1 MCLVRSRTKRNTQEV
16 ADAIVYNPEEGTAV
30 WKETGEDCCKV
41 QRSDDRYDRVV
52 IQHRDNTYVAA
63 RVFYFI
69 MTREQP
75 KQVDHA
81 DTNSTNN
88 KWSNLRAAT
97 GHQNQRNRGKNSNN
111 KSGYKGVSFMP
122 EKNKWRATC
131 CGKHLGLFSSPEA
144 AHEAYVEYATANHGR
159 FARH

>member
-1 MCLVRSRTKRNTQEV
+1 MCRVRSRTKRNTQEV

-69 MTREQP
+69 MTGEQP

-81 DTNSTNN
+81 DTNSTN
-88 KWSNLRAAT
+88 
-97 GHQNQRNRGKNSNN
+97 
-111 KSGYKGVSFMP
+111 
-122 EKNKWRATC
+122 NKWRATC

-144 AHEAYVEYATANHGR
+144 AHEAYVEYATANHGQ